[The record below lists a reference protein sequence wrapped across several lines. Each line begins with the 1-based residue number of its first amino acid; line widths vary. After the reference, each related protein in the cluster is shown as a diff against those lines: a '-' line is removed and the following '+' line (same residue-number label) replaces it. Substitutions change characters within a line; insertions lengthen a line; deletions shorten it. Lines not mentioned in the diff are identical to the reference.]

1 MKYKNIVRFTAYIM
15 SFVLLLSTVS
25 FSHRKVDAAGML
37 EQLQNTLDEIERKKK
52 ENEQKLASLQS
63 DINNKEAYIDSLN
76 TNIQYTQNQI
86 DNLSSQIDVLNA
98 QIKEV
103 EDSIVRKKAEREA
116 INLDINSTDS
126 KIKKAEKE
134 VKKAYEG
141 LSARLRSSYI
151 TGEDVNLKL
160 LLGSD
165 TIATFLTRLEMMK
178 RISENDAKRINDFK
192 AEVEVLKLSKD
203 SLEERTKALKEQEE
217 QIAKDNQ
224 DLYTKRADL
233 NRKMFDLNSR
243 KSELDSS
250 YKQVSAALETLDKNS
265 AYYKNLIL
273 RQEQELAAAD
283 AAIERFLATQGSKTD
298 GNGTSTGSYMFP
310 LNFSGVHVTSGFG
323 WRTLYGQ
330 ANNHG
335 GIDLSAPNIYGASI
349 YASRGGTVVTAEK
362 YSNSGYGHY
371 VIIDHGDGYATL
383 YGHCSTVLVNA
394 GQTVNQGDVIA
405 RVGSTGNSTGPHLHF
420 EVRKNGV
427 KQNPLNYVSVP

>member
-1 MKYKNIVRFTAYIM
+1 MKYKSIIRITAYVM
-15 SFVLLLSTVS
+15 SFVLLLSSIS

-37 EQLQNTLDEIERKKK
+37 EQLQSTLEQIEKKKK
-52 ENEQKLASLQS
+52 ENEQKLAALQS
-63 DINNKEAYIDSLN
+63 DINNKEAYIDSLK

-86 DNLSSQIDVLNA
+86 DNLNSQIDVLNT
-98 QIKEV
+98 QIKGV
-103 EDSIVRKKAEREA
+103 EDSIAQKKAEREA

-126 KIKKAEKE
+126 KIKKAEKNL
-134 VKKAYEG
+134 KKVYEG

-151 TGEDVNLKL
+151 SGENTNLKL

-165 TIATFLTRLEMMK
+165 SIATLLTRLEMMK
-178 RISENDAKRINDFK
+178 RISESDAQRINDFK
-192 AEVEVLKLSKD
+192 AEAEVLRLSRD
-203 SLEERTKALKEQEE
+203 SLEERTKALKEQED
-217 QIAKDNQ
+217 QIARDSQ
-224 DLYTKRADL
+224 ELYTKRTALDQ
-233 NRKMFDLNSR
+233 KMRDLNSR

-250 YKQVSAALETLDKNS
+250 YNQVSAALETLDKNS

-273 RQEQELAAAD
+273 KQEQELAAAD
-283 AAIERFLATQGSKTD
+283 AAIEKFLATQGSKTD
-298 GNGTSTGSYMFP
+298 ESGTSSGPYMFP
-310 LNFSGVHVTSGFG
+310 LKFSGVHITSGFG

-330 ANNHG
+330 PNNHG
-335 GIDLSAPNIYGASI
+335 GIDLSAANIYGASI

-362 YSNSGYGHY
+362 YSDSGYGHY

-383 YGHCSTVLVNA
+383 YGHCSTVLVNV

-405 RVGSTGNSTGPHLHF
+405 KVGSTGNSTGPHLHF